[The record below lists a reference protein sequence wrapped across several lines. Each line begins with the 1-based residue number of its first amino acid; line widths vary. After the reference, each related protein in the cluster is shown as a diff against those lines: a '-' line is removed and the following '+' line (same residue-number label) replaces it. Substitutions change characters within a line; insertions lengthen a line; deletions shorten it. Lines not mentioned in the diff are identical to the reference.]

1 MALGYATD
9 NRGGDNLRPFA
20 SMAECFG
27 FRSKELGMPE
37 SFDPLSEAGK
47 ARWMIPCQNYFAAVN
62 SLVVC
67 MFTVIAF
74 TVEPGQYA
82 RHLSAL
88 TGFNFDRD
96 RLLEAGE
103 RTWNLQRAF
112 NAREG
117 FTRKDDRLPRRLT
130 GPLPDGPARAASR
143 VP

>member
-88 TGFNFDRD
+88 TGFNFEHGTGCVRRVSVRGTCSGRSTPGRASPVRTTGFRD
-96 RLLEAGE
+96 A
-103 RTWNLQRAF
+103 
-112 NAREG
+112 
-117 FTRKDDRLPRRLT
+117 
-130 GPLPDGPARAASR
+130 
-143 VP
+143 